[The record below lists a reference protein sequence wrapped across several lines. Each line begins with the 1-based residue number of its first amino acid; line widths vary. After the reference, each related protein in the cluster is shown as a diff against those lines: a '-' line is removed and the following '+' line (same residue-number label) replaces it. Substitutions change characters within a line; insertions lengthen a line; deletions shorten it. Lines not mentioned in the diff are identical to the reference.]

1 MENFLLLTDHKGGK
15 ECWQAKRSTSTH
27 WRCNISRTQDTTQ
40 PTPPP
45 GSLGTT
51 GVTPDIQPRGRVRRS
66 SRFRRPPFWHSEYLM
81 NFYGKGDATTGTYS
95 ICDI

>member
-1 MENFLLLTDHKGGK
+1 MAKNVGKQNAAPLLTGVVTSPGHK
-15 ECWQAKRSTSTH
+15 
-27 WRCNISRTQDTTQ
+27 TQNK

-51 GVTPDIQPRGRVRRS
+51 GVTPDIQLRGRVRRS

>member
-1 MENFLLLTDHKGGK
+1 MAKDVGKQNAAPLLTGGVTFPGHK
-15 ECWQAKRSTSTH
+15 
-27 WRCNISRTQDTTQ
+27 TQHSPLHHHHPQPTTQ

-51 GVTPDIQPRGRVRRS
+51 GVTPDIQPRARVRRS

-81 NFYGKGDATTGTYS
+81 NF
-95 ICDI
+95 